1 MNADRK
7 DDLKHMEV
15 ISVNDVL
22 KQMKC
27 TIDSGE
33 MSLKTTN
40 HKINLHYSDRGRSV
54 SGEIDG
60 AEIKNCNYKA
70 VHRLLDEITDKG
82 RYSIKLINPQSGEWK
97 KINMNNDDLKW
108 TIEYLTSG
116 LIVKTQLLAFTY
128 LCDALFEI
136 SKQHID
142 GKVVNVDKTLKAIAE
157 SRGVKPAAVDNSIST
172 ALLGNFRN
180 FYDNLKPE
188 YKNDI
193 LELWC
198 STRMFVRNFSHYI
211 LNCIYRADFF

>member
-1 MNADRK
+1 MR
-7 DDLKHMEV
+7 
-15 ISVNDVL
+15 
-22 KQMKC
+22 C
-27 TIDSGE
+27 TIDLGE

-40 HKINLHYSDRGRSV
+40 HKIHLHYSDRGRSV

-60 AEIKNCNYKA
+60 ADIKNCNFKV
-70 VHRLLDEITDKG
+70 VHRLLDEITEKG
-82 RYSIKLINPQSGEWK
+82 RYSIKLINPQSSEWK
-97 KINMNNDDLKW
+97 KINMNDEYLKLW
-108 TIEYLTSG
+108 VEHLTSG

-142 GKVVNVDKTLKAIAE
+142 GKVVNVDKTLKAIAK
-157 SRGVKPAAVDNSIST
+157 SRGIRPAAVDNSIST
-172 ALLGNFRN
+172 ALLGNFRK

-193 LELWC
+193 LESWC

-211 LNCIYRADFF
+211 LDCIYRSDFYG

>member
-1 MNADRK
+1 
-7 DDLKHMEV
+7 MEV

-22 KQMKC
+22 KQMRC

-40 HKINLHYSDRGRSV
+40 HKMNLCYSDRGRSV

-60 AEIKNCNYKA
+60 AEIKNCDYKV
-70 VHRLLDEITDKG
+70 VHRLLDEITEKG
-82 RYSIKLINPQSGEWK
+82 RYTIKLINPQSSEWK
-97 KINMNNDDLKW
+97 KINMNDEYLKLW
-108 TIEYLTSG
+108 VEHLTSG

-142 GKVVNVDKTLKAIAE
+142 GKVVNVDKTLKAIAK
-157 SRGVKPAAVDNSIST
+157 SRGIRPAAVDNSIST
-172 ALLGNFRN
+172 ALLGNFRK

-188 YKNDI
+188 YKKDI
-193 LELWC
+193 LESWC

-211 LNCIYRADFF
+211 LDCIYRSDFYG

>member
-1 MNADRK
+1 
-7 DDLKHMEV
+7 MEV

-22 KQMKC
+22 KQMRC
-27 TIDSGE
+27 TIDLGE

-40 HKINLHYSDRGRSV
+40 HKIHLHYSDRGRSV

-60 AEIKNCNYKA
+60 ADIKNCNFKV
-70 VHRLLDEITDKG
+70 VHRLLDEITEKG
-82 RYSIKLINPQSGEWK
+82 RYSIKLINPQSSEWK
-97 KINMNNDDLKW
+97 KINMNDEYLKLW
-108 TIEYLTSG
+108 VEHLTSG

-142 GKVVNVDKTLKAIAE
+142 GKVVNVDKTLKAIAK
-157 SRGVKPAAVDNSIST
+157 SRGIRPAAVDNSIST
-172 ALLGNFRN
+172 ALLGNFRK

-193 LELWC
+193 LESWC

-211 LNCIYRADFF
+211 LDCIYRSDFYG